1 MFFLPLKQKK
11 RDNQASVGG
20 LNRTIVKLGRP
31 SLLVGSALSDAERR
45 NSFDNILT
53 QSRQVDGQN
62 KREGKVR
69 SVKRGRDGMMM
80 MAGMNKR
87 SRSDTGVTSRPDV
100 QVKIKLDIL

>member
-1 MFFLPLKQKK
+1 MKL
-11 RDNQASVGG
+11 RGG
-20 LNRTIVKLGRP
+20 
-31 SLLVGSALSDAERR
+31 SLMGGPTLSDTERR

-69 SVKRGRDGMMM
+69 SLKRGRDGMMM

-87 SRSDTGVTSRPDV
+87 SRSDTAVTSRQNV
-100 QVKIKLDIL
+100 QVKTKHETLLKIVSCFLNSWPG